1 MSVTYTWEFGSFEK
15 APLQDGL
22 ADVVKVIHW
31 RLYAKEDQYV
41 ASVYGTVALDQ
52 PNQDN
57 FIAYE
62 DITKQWAI
70 EAVSS
75 KLDIPA
81 LELSLAGE
89 IERHKNPPIISAL
102 PPFTN

>member
-15 APLQDGL
+15 APSENGL

-31 RLYAKEDQYV
+31 RLYAKEDQYTV
-41 ASVYGTVALDQ
+41 SVYGAVNLDP

-57 FIAYE
+57 FVAYE

-70 EAVSS
+70 DAVSS
-75 KLDIPA
+75 KLDIAA

-89 IERHKNPPIISAL
+89 IERHRNPPIVSAP